1 VTRFGVLNQRTVISV
16 VAAWAV
22 AAALSAQSSPTPL
35 RIVLTNDDGYQA
47 AGLEAMRKA
56 LVAAG
61 HSVSVVAP
69 FEDHSGSGASMTT
82 GTLKVESKGDGVWA
96 VHGTPA
102 DSALVAVRH
111 LFREHPPDLVVS
123 GINRGQNL
131 GTSSNS
137 SGTVGAAIIA
147 AQSGVPAL
155 AVSAGL
161 VPGERPPAA
170 AALLAQAYQN
180 AAQVTTDV
188 VALLAASRQAGG
200 RLLPD
205 RIVVNINCPA
215 PASGALAGIRF
226 AALSRRGSFAREFQS
241 TSTPDQLRATLVA
254 MPPAADEGDTDLAL
268 FARGYVTLT
277 VLDGDWSATS
287 AAGDLTATRLKAVT
301 LPRAEKR

>member
-1 VTRFGVLNQRTVISV
+1 M
-16 VAAWAV
+16 AV
-22 AAALSAQSSPTPL
+22 ALSAQSSPPPL
-35 RIVLTNDDGYQA
+35 RIVITNDDGYQA

-56 LVAAG
+56 LIAAG

-69 FEDHSGSGASMTT
+69 FEDHSGSGASLTSGMM
-82 GTLKVESKGDGVWA
+82 KVESKGDGIWA

-111 LFREHPPDLVVS
+111 LFRQQPPDLVVS

-161 VPGERPPAA
+161 VPGERPANA
-170 AALLAQAYQN
+170 AALLAQAYLTC
-180 AAQVTTDV
+180 AQVATEV
-188 VALLAASRQAGG
+188 VSQLTASRPADG

-205 RIVVNINCPA
+205 RIVININCPA
-215 PASGALAGIRF
+215 PASGGLAGLRF
-226 AALSRRGSFAREFQS
+226 APLSRRGSFAREFQP
-241 TSTPDQLRATLVA
+241 TSTPDEVRATLV
-254 MPPAADEGDTDLAL
+254 PVTPATDEGDTDLAL
-268 FARGYVTLT
+268 FARGFVTLT
-277 VLDGDWSATS
+277 VLDGDWSVAS
-287 AAGDLTATRLKAVT
+287 PAGAATATRLEALT
-301 LPRAEKR
+301 LPVKR